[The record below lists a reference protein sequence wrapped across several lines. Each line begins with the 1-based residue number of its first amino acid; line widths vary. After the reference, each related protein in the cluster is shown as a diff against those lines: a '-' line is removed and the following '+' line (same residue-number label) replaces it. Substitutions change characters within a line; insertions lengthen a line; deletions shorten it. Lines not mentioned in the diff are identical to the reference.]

1 MYRKRNSS
9 CFPRELLRT
18 KKVRKKDVSLRC
30 LRFKFY
36 ESGETS
42 MSEAKIKELEDRL
55 KSLEEWQQR
64 CIQADIAAPTPQP
77 KPQAPQE
84 KQLEPLILEAF
95 PEGLANMLTATID
108 GNRWILKPT
117 QFLGDESFRRVL
129 DTVQSLGGRYV
140 SAGKQSHFEVP
151 RK

>member
-1 MYRKRNSS
+1 MNVEKTVPQRVN
-9 CFPRELLRT
+9 
-18 KKVRKKDVSLRC
+18 
-30 LRFKFY
+30 
-36 ESGETS
+36 
-42 MSEAKIKELEDRL
+42 ELEARV
-55 KSLEEWQQR
+55 KSLVDWQQR

-77 KPQAPQE
+77 KPQE
-84 KQLEPLILEAF
+84 KQPEPLILEAF
-95 PEGLANMLTATID
+95 PEELANMLTATID
-108 GNRWILKPT
+108 GNRWVLKPK